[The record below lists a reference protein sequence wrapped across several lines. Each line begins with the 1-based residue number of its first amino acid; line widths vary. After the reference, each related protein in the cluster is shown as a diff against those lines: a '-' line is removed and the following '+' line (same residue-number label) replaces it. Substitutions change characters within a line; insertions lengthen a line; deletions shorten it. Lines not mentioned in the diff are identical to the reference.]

1 MTLTIKMEE
10 VVSFLASQQ
19 PRASDIKDTPPS
31 LPNNNP
37 AGSLSG
43 ASSKTETVA
52 DGITASARPVNNSIN
67 AVMVR
72 SDFIFNV
79 NRGYFIRIDKF
90 FKPYIMFIQYA
101 IELIRHIYILN
112 STGFSEYSPT
122 SKVSSG

>member
-1 MTLTIKMEE
+1 MEE
-10 VVSFLASQQ
+10 VLSFLASQQ

-37 AGSLSG
+37 ADSLSG

-79 NRGYFIRIDKF
+79 NRGYFNRIDKS
-90 FKPYIMFIQYA
+90 FKPYIIFIRYA
-101 IELIRHIYILN
+101 SELIRHIYTLN
-112 STGFSEYSPT
+112 STGFSEYFPT
-122 SKVSSG
+122 

>member
-1 MTLTIKMEE
+1 MEE

-19 PRASDIKDTPPS
+19 PRANEIKDTPPI

-43 ASSKTETVA
+43 ASSKTETVT

-72 SDFIFNV
+72 SDFILNV

-90 FKPYIMFIQYA
+90 FNPPLLCLFNMPLK
-101 IELIRHIYILN
+101 RHIIL
-112 STGFSEYSPT
+112 
-122 SKVSSG
+122 